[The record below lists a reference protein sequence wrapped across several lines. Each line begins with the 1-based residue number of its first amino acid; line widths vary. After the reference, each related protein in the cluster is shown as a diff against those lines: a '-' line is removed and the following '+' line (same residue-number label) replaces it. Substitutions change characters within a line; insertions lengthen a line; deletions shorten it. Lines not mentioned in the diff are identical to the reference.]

1 MSFRKESHNENIK
14 ILHQKS
20 FLNIMAIFYRVRQ
33 ACRFWWTALL
43 ASTEI
48 LIGDGHSYD
57 SPGKVQLFNFL
68 SEYNRKPFWH
78 RNLGLSL
85 NLALYLHRKL
95 CCREKSHEPTL
106 NEWHWKAVCELLKY
120 FVCISIHTP
129 PYRWMCAICTLNF
142 ATFRINFTI
151 SSSFTS
157 CEWVTIQRSNP
168 QLI

>member
-1 MSFRKESHNENIK
+1 MSFRKESNNENIK

-20 FLNIMAIFYRVRQ
+20 SLNIMAIFYRVRQ

-78 RNLGLSL
+78 RNLGISL

-95 CCREKSHEPTL
+95 CCRVKSHEPTL

-120 FVCISIHTP
+120 FAFLFIHHHIDECVQFPLWTSQLSGLISLFLLHLLH
-129 PYRWMCAICTLNF
+129 AN
-142 ATFRINFTI
+142 
-151 SSSFTS
+151 
-157 CEWVTIQRSNP
+157 E
-168 QLI
+168 